1 MSGVIRG
8 VKKIFRRVVKTV
20 KKVLPYAIFAAAVVF
35 TAGTALAA
43 AGALG
48 PAAAAGQGIFGW
60 STALSAAIGG
70 PGGMLAG
77 SPVLASV
84 ITGAVTQGI
93 IGTAVGGAVALATG
107 ADLKKGM
114 LMGGVGG
121 LVTGGVTGLVTA
133 PAVPAPARVA
143 GGARPGLAG
152 GAGADTLAGGITQP
166 VAPPAISDVAPSR
179 FPGSM
184 AGEIDVAGAVRPT
197 GSQFGVAGLSS
208 QVGRQTATQIPQQV
222 PFSDLSAIDKL
233 ARLWDSRA
241 TQGAISGAATA
252 LLTGDSTD
260 RTTAGREERAARSA
274 GFSGRAGLLTPT
286 NRGTMTG
293 SPIDPTAPLGGGR
306 WVWSP
311 ETRRIEFQTAG
322 A

>member
-8 VKKIFRRVVKTV
+8 IRKVFKKVVKTV
-20 KKVLPYAIFAAAVVF
+20 KKVAPYAIFAAAVVF
-35 TAGTALAA
+35 TAGAALAA

-60 STALSAAIGG
+60 STALSSAIGG

-107 ADLKKGM
+107 TDLKRGM
-114 LMGGVGG
+114 LLGGVGG

-133 PAVPAPARVA
+133 PAVPAPAQA
-143 GGARPGLAG
+143 AARPGLATGAPVTTRLPAEAGGTGIAPPPVVDITG
-152 GAGADTLAGGITQP
+152 GAPTDFIGLERLPGGGARAGI
-166 VAPPAISDVAPSR
+166 I
-179 FPGSM
+179 
-184 AGEIDVAGAVRPT
+184 GA
-197 GSQFGVAGLSS
+197 SS
-208 QVGRQTATQIPQQV
+208 QVGRQGVTQIPQQV

-241 TQGAISGAATA
+241 TQGAITGAATA
-252 LLTGDSTD
+252 LLSGDSTD

-286 NRGTMTG
+286 NQRTVTG
-293 SPIDPTAPLGGGR
+293 SPINPSAPLGGGR

-311 ETRRIEFQTAG
+311 ETRRIEFQSAG